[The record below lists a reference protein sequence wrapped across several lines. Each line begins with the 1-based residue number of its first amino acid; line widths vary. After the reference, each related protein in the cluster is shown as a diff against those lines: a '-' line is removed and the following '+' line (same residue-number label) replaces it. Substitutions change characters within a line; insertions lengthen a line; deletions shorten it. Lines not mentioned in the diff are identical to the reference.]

1 MSEHIVPLKTNV
13 AVWLALLV
21 LTCVTAGVA
30 FIDLGP
36 FNTVVALVIAT
47 CKALL
52 VVLIFMHVKYA
63 SERLVKV
70 VVVSAHIFPP
80 AAAGVEPGGL
90 HYPDAG
96 YRRAVCW
103 RIETISSPSPSN

>member
-13 AVWLALLV
+13 VVWLVLLV
-21 LTCVTAGVA
+21 LTGVTAGVA

-47 CKALL
+47 CKALM

-63 SERLVKV
+63 SEKLVKV
-70 VVVSAHIFPP
+70 VVFSALFFLLLLL
-80 AAAGVEPGGL
+80 GL
-90 HYPDAG
+90 SLADYTT
-96 YRRAVCW
+96 RLLV
-103 RIETISSPSPSN
+103 